1 MKLIIYQGPEPK
13 IIPADSVLLAQ
24 EGTRCR
30 VEDFGHT
37 RPKEDLEISL
47 EGIHQVVLEGKFIT
61 KDQLWQA
68 WLEVGVGGSVDFD
81 NLAAK
86 LGLK

>member
-1 MKLIIYQGPEPK
+1 MKVITYQGPEPK

-30 VEDFGHT
+30 VEYFGHT
-37 RPKEDLEISL
+37 RPKEDVAISL
-47 EGIHQVVLEGKFIT
+47 EGIHQVVLEGKFISRE
-61 KDQLWQA
+61 KLWQA
-68 WLEVGVGGSVDFD
+68 WSEVCAGDSSDFD

>member
-1 MKLIIYQGPEPK
+1 MKLITYQGPEPK

-30 VEDFGHT
+30 VEEVEHT
-37 RPKEDLEISL
+37 RPKEDLEIRF
-47 EGIHQVVLEGKFIT
+47 EGINQVVLEGKLIT
-61 KDQLWQA
+61 KDQFEKA
-68 WLEVGVGGSVDFD
+68 WLDIGVGSLRDRD

-86 LGLK
+86 LGIK